1 MTRQLN
7 LPALLSQ
14 AMSQVLLA
22 GHLLVEEWL
31 RPDGPRGQDDKAAV
45 DMEIE
50 QRLRKALLDLLDCDY
65 WGEETGHTL
74 TGHRWCWVVD
84 PNDGTSDFLKGRK
97 GSAISVGLLRDA
109 LPVLGIVYAPVTE
122 DRGADCIAW
131 TEGMGYLLRNGD
143 PVSVDLRQQR
153 LDTQTTVMVSA
164 AAATKPQLNAELC
177 APARFHGMPSIA
189 YRLARVAAGDAVCA
203 VSLYPVSAHDVAAGH
218 ALLRAS
224 GGVLL
229 DEYGQPISY
238 RTETAMAMVSKRCF
252 GGAEQACRDLSV
264 RNWERVLGASESLAE
279 GSNLSPP

>member
-22 GHLLVEEWL
+22 GQLLVEEWL

-131 TEGMGYLLRNGD
+131 
-143 PVSVDLRQQR
+143 
-153 LDTQTTVMVSA
+153 
-164 AAATKPQLNAELC
+164 
-177 APARFHGMPSIA
+177 
-189 YRLARVAAGDAVCA
+189 
-203 VSLYPVSAHDVAAGH
+203 
-218 ALLRAS
+218 
-224 GGVLL
+224 
-229 DEYGQPISY
+229 
-238 RTETAMAMVSKRCF
+238 
-252 GGAEQACRDLSV
+252 
-264 RNWERVLGASESLAE
+264 
-279 GSNLSPP
+279 